1 MIGEIMTTKQILK
14 LNDAYIKAENNLM
27 NAVRK
32 LENYG
37 GECECREGNTI
48 AKFIREEGQ
57 WDEIE
62 ILCLDCGGM
71 CEATDYAR
79 G

>member
-1 MIGEIMTTKQILK
+1 MTKKIILK
-14 LNDAYIKAENNLM
+14 LNDNYMKAENNLM
-27 NAVRK
+27 NAIRK
-32 LENYG
+32 LENHG
-37 GECECREGNTI
+37 GECECQEENTI

-57 WDEIE
+57 WDEME

-71 CEATDYAR
+71 CEAIDYAR